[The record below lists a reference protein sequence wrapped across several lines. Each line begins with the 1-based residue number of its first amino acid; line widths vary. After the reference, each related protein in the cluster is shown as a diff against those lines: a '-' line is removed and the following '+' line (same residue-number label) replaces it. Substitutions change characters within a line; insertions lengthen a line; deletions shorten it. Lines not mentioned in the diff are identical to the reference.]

1 MSADLN
7 ARLTLDNR
15 QFIQGLRQAN
25 AGQGNFNSQLGGA
38 AGGAGRAAGAVKAL
52 AGSYLALQAAQAGFR
67 MGKEALFK
75 AGALES
81 ETARLEVLLG
91 SVEEAEKLMGR
102 VMGMAGGTP
111 LETTELQQ
119 ATRTLI
125 ALGSEADSVLDE
137 LEMMGDISQGVGM
150 EINELA
156 NIYGKM
162 RSKGVIQAEEL
173 NQLAERG
180 IPIIAEFAQ
189 QLGVSEGEVRKL
201 ASEGKITFENLQEGF
216 KNLTGDGGK
225 FNNMMERMST
235 TLEGQLS
242 TLRDNFDQL
251 VMIPMG
257 QWVDS
262 WVRPMV
268 EGLNESADLLR
279 RFEEARRQGGDKTSD
294 FESRIED
301 VSTGED
307 REKLK
312 QDLARASKMALIKVN
327 ASAAEVRKFDEDGN
341 VFQKPQA
348 DAARKLLEE
357 RLTTLEQL
365 QDLHRKMN
373 TLSDETLAKR
383 QAEKEAEAALKREAE
398 ERLRLAELAAAREAA
413 GQEITEDDDAR
424 EDERRLKFA
433 VESGD
438 REELSEILSEA
449 KDELAELQ
457 KQWRATEDPELIEK
471 LPEKL
476 ADAKEKVLD
485 LADTLKAM
493 DSKAET
499 EREKKLAKEKA
510 EAEKLANNKTGR
522 VRAPEVDQMMRIG
535 LSLGGDLQMP
545 NLEKEQLSETRRQTQ
560 VLADIKKNT
569 TPSRTKGRDKTS
581 RWS

>member
-1 MSADLN
+1 
-7 ARLTLDNR
+7 
-15 QFIQGLRQAN
+15 
-25 AGQGNFNSQLGGA
+25 
-38 AGGAGRAAGAVKAL
+38 
-52 AGSYLALQAAQAGFR
+52 
-67 MGKEALFK
+67 
-75 AGALES
+75 
-81 ETARLEVLLG
+81 
-91 SVEEAEKLMGR
+91 
-102 VMGMAGGTP
+102 
-111 LETTELQQ
+111 
-119 ATRTLI
+119 
-125 ALGSEADSVLDE
+125 
-137 LEMMGDISQGVGM
+137 
-150 EINELA
+150 
-156 NIYGKM
+156 
-162 RSKGVIQAEEL
+162 
-173 NQLAERG
+173 
-180 IPIIAEFAQ
+180 
-189 QLGVSEGEVRKL
+189 
-201 ASEGKITFENLQEGF
+201 
-216 KNLTGDGGK
+216 
-225 FNNMMERMST
+225 
-235 TLEGQLS
+235 
-242 TLRDNFDQL
+242 
-251 VMIPMG
+251 MIPMG

-262 WVRPMV
+262 LVRPMV

-279 RFEEARRQGGDKTSD
+279 RLEEARRQGGDKTSD

-569 TPSRTKGRDKTS
+569 TPSRTKGSDKAA
-581 RWS
+581 RWV